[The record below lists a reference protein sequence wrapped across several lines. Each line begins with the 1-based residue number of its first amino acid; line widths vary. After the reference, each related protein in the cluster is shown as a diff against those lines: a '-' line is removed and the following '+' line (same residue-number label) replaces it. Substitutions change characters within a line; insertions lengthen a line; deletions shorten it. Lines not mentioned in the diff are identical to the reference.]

1 MKKYLK
7 YDLISN
13 KKFFIS
19 TFIVFAIFFLALMS
33 VRAVGNLS
41 KLIEINSALY
51 SLEMIL
57 GLVLLMVL
65 IWFIFSSFYK
75 EFYTRRGV
83 LTFSLPLSFKDII
96 LSKFLVINL
105 FYFSLAAFI
114 IFINLFVGNF
124 NLVFLGKVLFFLFIL
139 ENFLSEL
146 ILLSIFI
153 DRFKSNRFLALISL
167 LIFPISIIAL
177 IFFRNFN
184 ESLKFLDAITFGYFV
199 FLNLILFFVNKKYI
213 SENFDLSWKDFYEQV
228 YVCWPNFGSYSF
240 CYFK

>member
-213 SENFDLSWKDFYEQV
+213 SENFDLS
-228 YVCWPNFGSYSF
+228 
-240 CYFK
+240 